1 MEYLIKSHLLK
12 MEIIRDNVWK
22 QCLTDAMKMYRVG
35 EANEKC
41 FSLANA
47 TWVMKMKY
55 KEAGKRKDA
64 HKVLILEKTPEAKIE
79 QRVNTKKLCGAIT
92 MAGKPCSFK
101 AVCDGYCKKHNVSGM
116 TTLGNKV
123 NMNKIKIED

>member
-1 MEYLIKSHLLK
+1 
-12 MEIIRDNVWK
+12 MEIIRDDIWK

-55 KEAGKRKDA
+55 KEAGKKKDTRKIM
-64 HKVLILEKTPEAKIE
+64 ILDKPPEAKVE
-79 QRVNTKKLCGAIT
+79 QRVPVKKLCTAIT

-101 AVCDGYCKKHNVSGM
+101 AVCDGYCKKHSGGGSGV
-116 TTLGNKV
+116 TTLGKKV
-123 NMNKIKIED
+123 NLTKIKIND